1 MNQRRYHHVLID
13 ADNTILDFGVCEKR
27 ILEDIA
33 REFGFMPRTTDNEDL
48 TTAYRRINSA
58 LWRAL
63 ERGEIAADELKIER
77 FRQLAEI
84 LDFTAISR
92 PVRPEVLNQQFIA
105 RLSGCGET
113 VPTAPAVLAAIAPV
127 TVITN
132 GFADVQR
139 PRFAA
144 SGLDPYIDRYFI
156 SEEVGANKPDGAF
169 FAHVLEELGNPDPRR
184 CLVIGD
190 SLTSDIAGGNAAGID
205 TVWFD
210 RSGEQGGAA
219 ADAQGEVVPTYRIT
233 RLVELK
239 TIVFGDGKR

>member
-1 MNQRRYHHVLID
+1 MNQRRYQHVLID
-13 ADNTILDFGVCEKR
+13 ADNTILDFSVCEKR

-33 REFGFMPRTTDNEDL
+33 REFGFMPRTKDDEDL

-63 ERGEIAADELKIER
+63 ERGEIAAEELKIER
-77 FRQLAEI
+77 FRQLAEL

-113 VPTAPAVLAAIAPV
+113 VQTALAVLAAIAPV

-144 SGLDPYIDRYFI
+144 SGLDEYIDRYFI

-169 FAHVLEELGNPDPRR
+169 FAHVLEELGNPDPRS

-210 RSGEQGGAA
+210 RSGENHHGGPDGP
-219 ADAQGEVVPTYRIT
+219 DAIKATYRIT

-239 TIVFGDGKR
+239 KIVLRD